1 MATEDNQKKGL
12 AHFERLDVGELYYI
26 ANRQCLE
33 QGLALYR
40 NFAVEGLEWDA
51 QAQQINAQV
60 AGSGMRVYNV
70 SIRLEGGHIQHR
82 CDCQEWEASRACVHV
97 IAATAAIFLAVQGK
111 SPGGSEMPAD
121 YAQELRKLLG
131 YNDVGASDAVEDACQ
146 EQPAELCLVEVREYG
161 VLDFQVDGAVPI
173 DFLREMGINIS
184 GDYGFSVA
192 KEFTLNTGTVDFAE
206 FIVCAENRGIRLTVQ
221 IEGETCALKFRK
233 TLCGVQFVYD
243 FAEDSVWRSI
253 SVLNSQSKPL
263 SCYALIERSP
273 YVILVDGTVR
283 KVKKVDGMVIGQLGP
298 LEHATDPESFNEAA
312 HQHLYQ
318 GTKPA
323 KAAICNYLVEGR
335 DFDPLLLDEDA
346 VTLHLDLHA
355 VENAAGEREGI
366 EFDLFAKVRDLELD
380 LLDFQSGLLNCLVDS
395 AYGTLLSAKRRVR
408 ALMDLMR
415 RLIST
420 HQNGA
425 HLELHAVATEFPE
438 IVCDEFETVVRQIIK
453 RVVDFTGGVRA
464 EHPRLIV
471 DDQASEWL
479 IAEIPYNRA
488 AMLLFSLFD
497 AATRDDLRCLIDG
510 VISLA
515 RQESSDAVLQR
526 IVSVCA
532 AMGVRVRFNDQAIR
546 TAPLKINLKSHQG
559 AGAQAIDWFELHPS
573 ITCADRSI
581 SPDEWKRLILGQV
594 FLESEDG
601 GLIMPQVGDGESDG
615 LQMLAA
621 VLQRK
626 SFLGAE
632 PGANERAGIQVSRLE
647 MLDWIALRRRGVQLE
662 LPDAVEAV
670 FSSLQSFESLKS
682 FQPASTLKAELRPYQ
697 KQGCSWI
704 EFLFHH
710 RFGACLADDMGLGKT
725 VQTLAFLANY
735 FETNTCD
742 RKAGASVLIVVPPSL
757 VFNWLDEFERFLPTV
772 KIVDCLSQDAW
783 NAAVQDAQVLLTTY
797 DRVRIDADSMR
808 AHAFDI
814 IVFDE
819 AHNLKNVNTA
829 RTKAAAKLNR
839 RFTLC
844 LTGTPLENNVSEF
857 YSVMHTTVP
866 GIFGVLKD
874 FKELYR
880 EDPERV
886 LRRSAPF
893 ILRRTKDK
901 LLKEL
906 PKKEEREL
914 FLEMSP
920 VQKEIYTRTIAEVR
934 EEVAL
939 AYEDRPEQQAGIVA
953 LAAILRLRQV
963 CVSPELL
970 GKPLEEPAPKFQYMA
985 DQLEEL
991 QAEGNAALVFSQ
1003 FIGGL
1008 DQMELVAKARGIS
1021 YLRMDGKTPVAQR
1034 KELVRAFQD
1043 EAGPSF
1049 FFISLK
1055 TGGVGLNLTRAN
1067 YVFHLDPWWNPAVE
1081 NQASD
1086 RAHRIGQKR
1095 AVYVQRL
1102 IMQHSIEA
1110 RMLELKAQKAELF
1123 RQLVEEPGGKAV
1135 SGGFS
1140 KSDFDYL
1147 LNGE

>member
-1 MATEDNQKKGL
+1 MATVENQTKGL

-40 NFAVEGLEWDA
+40 NFAVEGLEWDP
-51 QAQQINAQV
+51 QQQQINAQV

-70 SIRLEGGHIQHR
+70 SIRLKGAHIEHR
-82 CDCQEWEASRACVHV
+82 CDCQEWDASRACVHV

-111 SPGGSEMPAD
+111 SPGGFEMPPD
-121 YAQELRKLLG
+121 YAQDLRKLLG
-131 YNDVGASDAVEDACQ
+131 YKDVGDSLGVEEPCEDHST
-146 EQPAELCLVEVREYG
+146 ELCLVEVCEYG
-161 VLDFQVDGAVPI
+161 VLDFQVEGALPV
-173 DFLREMGINIS
+173 DFLREMGINVS

-192 KEFTLNTGTVDFAE
+192 KEFTLNAGTVDFAD
-206 FIVCAENRGIRLTVQ
+206 FILNAEARGIRLKVQ
-221 IEGETCALKFRK
+221 IEGEILALKYRK
-233 TLCGVQFVYD
+233 TTCGVQFVYD
-243 FAEDSVWRSI
+243 FSEDSVWRSI
-253 SVLNSQSKPL
+253 AVLNSQSKAL

-283 KVKKVDGMVIGQLGP
+283 KVKKVDGTVIGRMGP
-298 LEHATDPESFNEAA
+298 LEQATDPESFNEAA

-318 GTKPA
+318 GA
-323 KAAICNYLVEGR
+323 KSGKSMTCQYLIEGR
-335 DFDPLLLDEDA
+335 NFEPLQLEKET
-346 VTLHLDLHA
+346 VSLHLDLHA

-380 LLDFQSGLLNCLVDS
+380 LLDFQSGLLSSLVDS
-395 AYGTLLSAKRRVR
+395 SYGTLLSAKRRVR

-415 RLIST
+415 RLISA

-425 HLELHAVATEFPE
+425 QLEMDTVAAEFPE
-438 IVCDEFETVVRQIIK
+438 IVCDEFETVVRQIIQ
-453 RVVDFTGGVRA
+453 RVEEFTGGVRA
-464 EHPRLIV
+464 EHPRLIL
-471 DDQASEWL
+471 DDQTSEWL
-479 IAEIPYNRA
+479 VAQIPYNRV

-497 AATRDDLRCLIDG
+497 AVTRDDLKCLVDG
-510 VISLA
+510 VVSLA

-626 SFLGAE
+626 SFSSSDA
-632 PGANERAGIQVSRLE
+632 ASDTSAGLQISRLE

-670 FSSLQSFESLKS
+670 FSSLQSFESLKC
-682 FQPASTLKAELRPYQ
+682 FEPAATLKAELRPYQ
-697 KQGCSWI
+697 QQGCAWI
-704 EFLFHH
+704 EFLYHH

-735 FETNTCD
+735 FESQPSELS
-742 RKAGASVLIVVPPSL
+742 ASASVLIVVPPSL
-757 VFNWLDEFERFLPTV
+757 VFNWMDEFERFLPSV
-772 KIVDCLSQDAW
+772 KIVDCLSQKAWDAGLH
-783 NAAVQDAQVLLTTY
+783 QAQVLLTTY

-814 IVFDE
+814 VVFDE
-819 AHNLKNVNTA
+819 AHNLKNVSTA

-880 EDPERV
+880 EDPERI

-914 FLEMSP
+914 FLEMSA

-970 GKPLEEPAPKFQYMA
+970 GKPLEEPAPKFLYMA

-1021 YLRMDGKTPVAQR
+1021 YLRMDGRTPVAQR

-1043 EAGPSF
+1043 EQGPSF

-1095 AVYVQRL
+1095 SVYVQRL